1 MVKIW
6 YVDVGV
12 VTDPDAFPGSK
23 IGDTEYRFMDDMDNP
38 SFSHDY
44 VSLEKALNELSPCQI
59 VWVPKARRRLRKVM
73 QMNAELPSEQREM
86 LKLKGMI
93 Q

>member
-1 MVKIW
+1 MNIW

-12 VTDPDAFPGSK
+12 VTDPEAHPGAK
-23 IGDTEYRFMDDMDNP
+23 VGDTEYRFMDDMDNP
-38 SFSHDY
+38 GMSYDY

-59 VWVPKARRRLRKVM
+59 VWVPKVRRRLRQVM
-73 QMNAELPSEQREM
+73 EMNAKLPPDQLETLR
-86 LKLKGMI
+86 LKGMI